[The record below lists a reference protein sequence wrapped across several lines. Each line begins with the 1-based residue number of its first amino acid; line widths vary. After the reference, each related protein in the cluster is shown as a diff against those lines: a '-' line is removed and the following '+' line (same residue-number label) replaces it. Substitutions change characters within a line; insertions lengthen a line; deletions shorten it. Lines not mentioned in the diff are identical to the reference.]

1 MANIKDVKAP
11 LDREFRN
18 TINENFRAMNGDVS
32 ASKAQMDEA
41 LSEAKAANK
50 TAGDALTTAG
60 EAERVANNV
69 QEQFNGVVLEGSIDP
84 ETAQARVDY
93 NGKEYETLKARI
105 DANQVEVMSTQ
116 SSVQSLSLNALD
128 FKEDG
133 DTDAAAINKAIE
145 YAAEN
150 GLGNV
155 HISKD
160 VTLDAPIYAK
170 SNIRIT
176 SDPAAKIEVSGGNGI
191 VIEGSI
197 GEEIPIAANLTMG
210 DTVIETTVAHGLK
223 VGDLVRI
230 KSQRDA
236 LSSDAGDNWRL
247 GYATASVPGCYFG
260 EFVRVKTV
268 TSTTSFE
275 TTAGLLFPDYRTDS
289 ANETASTARATTT
302 IQKVTPIENVIID
315 GLNFTGK
322 ASRFITFKYANH
334 CYTRDNTAYS
344 VADGYFIIFENS
356 LACGDS
362 GSRIYYDTTTAPT
375 EIYTRNAFK
384 VVSSQ
389 ACGFFG
395 SYAENGSQPF
405 DITYTT
411 GETPSISC
419 YVNHCGTKG
428 STQNPMTSHGGTY
441 KVSVIGNNF
450 TECQFNGISVRTRSS
465 VISANT
471 VTGASNPSSYGIG
484 LYEGWA
490 RDCTVTS
497 NTASGFRDGIRVI
510 DGPTAEQQFKW
521 VGAVL
526 ANNSITNTNQA
537 FYISRDPSNQYTGE
551 VGIEIFGNV
560 VNNMSGSTAKPVRIE
575 AYVCGVEIHNN
586 VFNGSGASNYGVYA
600 HPNTNRIAI
609 VRNKFVNIGRG
620 IRLDAPTD
628 STIGTPEC
636 EIVENKYIDGT
647 LSADQIDGWKTKNKE
662 ILGFLN
668 PKIDNKDS
676 IGMSVRRWASIF
688 VASGTISTS
697 DRNYKQDIQDEALG
711 LSFINKLH
719 PVSYKHKDG
728 HSGRTHHGL
737 IAQEVE
743 EVVNELGILTD
754 DFAPISKNPEYD
766 EAGNETGGFIYGLRY
781 EELIGPLI
789 KATQE
794 LYAQVQDLT
803 AKVNKLT
810 PDSSGSIALSQ
821 NADLLLYL
829 ADSSDPDWWFK
840 NIRILYT
847 NGMYS
852 KEQVANYVTLSKISR
867 EQYAAITGEVYEEG
881 TE

>member
-41 LSEAKAANK
+41 LSEAKAAK
-50 TAGDALTTAG
+50 TTAGQALTTAG
-60 EAERVANNV
+60 DAERVAKNV

-93 NGKEYETLKARI
+93 NGKEYSTLKERI

-128 FKEDG
+128 FKEEG

-150 GLGNV
+150 GLGNIY
-155 HISKD
+155 ISKD
-160 VTLDAPIYAK
+160 VKLTAPIYAK
-170 SNIRIT
+170 SNVRIT
-176 SDPAAKIEVSGGNGI
+176 SDPAVKIEVNGGYAI
-191 VIEGSI
+191 VVEGSI

-210 DTVIETTVAHGLK
+210 SKTIQTTTDHGLN

-236 LSSDAGDNWRL
+236 LSSDAGENWRL
-247 GYATASVPGCYFG
+247 GYATPSAPGCYFG
-260 EFVRVKTV
+260 EYARVKTV
-268 TSTTSFE
+268 TSSTSFE
-275 TTAGLLFPDYRTDS
+275 ITAGLLFPDYRTDG
-289 ANETASTARATTT
+289 ANETSSTARATTT
-302 IQKVTPIENVIID
+302 IQKVTPIENVIIE
-315 GLNFTGK
+315 GLNFTGT
-322 ASRFITFKYANH
+322 ASRFISVKYANH
-334 CYTRDNTAYS
+334 CYTRNNTAYS
-344 VADGYFIIFENS
+344 VSDGSFITFETS

-362 GSRIYYDTTTAPT
+362 GSRIYYDTTTEPAD
-375 EIYTRNAFK
+375 IYYRNAFK
-384 VVSSQ
+384 AVSSQ
-389 ACGFFG
+389 DCGFFQ
-395 SYAENGSQPF
+395 SYAENGTQPF
-405 DITYTT
+405 DITYKS
-411 GETPSISC
+411 GETPSLNC
-419 YVNHCGTKG
+419 YVNLCGSKG

-441 KVSVIGNNF
+441 KVTVTGNIF
-450 TECQFNGISVRTRSS
+450 TECQLNGVSIRTRSS
-465 VISANT
+465 LIRGNML
-471 VTGASNPSSYGIG
+471 TGASDTSSHG
-484 LYEGWA
+484 LALFEGWA
-490 RDCTVTS
+490 RDCIVDG
-497 NTASGFRDGIRVI
+497 NTISGFKDGIRVI
-510 DGPTAEQQFKW
+510 DGENEGQQFKW
-521 VGAVL
+521 IGAL
-526 ANNSITNTNQA
+526 FSNNTITNVNQGI
-537 FYISRDPSNQYTGE
+537 YISRNSTNQFTGE
-551 VGIEIFGNV
+551 TGIEISGNI
-560 VNNMSGSTAKPVRIE
+560 VNNMSGSSAKPVRIE

-586 VFNGSGASNYGVYA
+586 VFNGSGNANYGVYG

-609 VRNKFVNIGRG
+609 VRNRFINIGRG
-620 IRLDAPTD
+620 IRLDTPTD
-628 STIGTPEC
+628 ATIGTPVC
-636 EIVENKYIDGT
+636 EIVENKYLDGT
-647 LSADQIDGWKTKNKE
+647 WPVDQIDGWKTKNKE

-668 PKIDNKDS
+668 PKIDNKES
-676 IGMSVRRWASIF
+676 IGISAVRWASIF

-697 DRNYKQDIQDEALG
+697 DRNYKQDIQDETLG

-743 EVVNELGILTD
+743 EVVNSFGISTD
-754 DFAPISKNPEYD
+754 DFAPISKTPAYD
-766 EAGNETGGFIYGLRY
+766 EEGNETGEFIYGLRY
-781 EELIGPLI
+781 EEFVGLLI
-789 KATQE
+789 KSVQE
-794 LYAQVQDLT
+794 LYAQVQVLT

-810 PDSSGSIALSQ
+810 PDSSGSVALSQ

-829 ADSSDPDWWFK
+829 ADQSDPDWWFK
-840 NIRILYT
+840 NIRILYS
-847 NGMYS
+847 NGKYT

>member
-50 TAGDALTTAG
+50 TAGQALTTAD

-93 NGKEYETLKARI
+93 NGKEYATLKARI

-128 FKEDG
+128 FKEEG

-145 YAAEN
+145 YASQN

-176 SDPAAKIEVSGGNGI
+176 SDPAAKIEVNGGNGI

-210 DTVIETTVAHGLK
+210 STVIETTVEHGLK

-236 LSSDAGDNWRL
+236 LSVDAGENWRL
-247 GYATASVPGCYFG
+247 GYATPAVQGCYFG

-268 TSTTSFE
+268 TSATSFE

-302 IQKVTPIENVIID
+302 IQKITPIENVIID
-315 GLNFTGK
+315 GLNFTGR
-322 ASRFITFKYANH
+322 ASRFITVKYANH
-334 CYTRDNTAYS
+334 CYTRNNTAYS
-344 VADGYFIIFENS
+344 VADGSFIVFENA

-362 GSRIYYDTTTAPT
+362 GSRIFYDTTTNPA
-375 EIYTRNAFK
+375 EMYSRNAYK

-395 SYAENGSQPF
+395 SYAENGTQPI

-411 GETPSISC
+411 GQTPSVNC
-419 YVNHCGTKG
+419 YVNNCETKG

-441 KVSVIGNNF
+441 AVTVLGNTFN
-450 TECQFNGISVRTRSS
+450 ECQLNGPMIRTRSS
-465 VISANT
+465 RISNNT
-471 VTGASNPSSYGIG
+471 IIGTSTKSSYGIG

-490 RDCTVTS
+490 RDCIVTS
-497 NTASGFRDGIRVI
+497 NTVSSFQDGIRVI
-510 DGPTAEQQFKW
+510 DGTSAEQQFKW
-521 VGAVL
+521 VGAVF
-526 ANNSITNTNQA
+526 ASNTITNTNQGI
-537 FYISRDPSNQYTGE
+537 YVSRESSNQYTGE
-551 VGIEIFGNV
+551 VGVEIYGNV
-560 VNNMSGSTAKPVRIE
+560 VNNMSGTTAKPVRIG
-575 AYVCGVEIHNN
+575 AYVSGVEIHNN
-586 VFNGSGASNYGVYA
+586 IFNGSGVSNYGIYA
-600 HPNTNRIAI
+600 QPNANRIAI
-609 VRNKFVNIGRG
+609 VRNKLINTGRG
-620 IRLDAPTD
+620 IRLDSPTD
-628 STIGTPEC
+628 STIGTPTC
-636 EIVENKYIDGT
+636 EIVENKYLDGT
-647 LSADQIDGWKTKNKE
+647 LSVDLIDGWSPKNKE

-668 PKIDNKDS
+668 PKLDNKES
-676 IGMSVRRWASIF
+676 IGMGARRWAYIY

-697 DRNYKQDIQDEALG
+697 DQNYKKDIQDESLG
-711 LSFINKLH
+711 LKFVNLLR
-719 PVSYKHKDG
+719 PRSYRFKDG
-728 HSGRTHHGL
+728 SNNRTHHGL
-737 IAQEVE
+737 LAQEVE
-743 EVVNELGILTD
+743 AVVNSLGISTD
-754 DFAPISKNPEYD
+754 DFAPISKTPEYD
-766 EAGNETGGFIYGLRY
+766 EAGDETGEFIYGLRY

-829 ADSSDPDWWFK
+829 ADQSDPDWWFK
-840 NIRILYT
+840 NIRILYS
-847 NGMYS
+847 NGKYT
-852 KEQVANYVTLSKISR
+852 KEQIAKYVTLSKISR

>member
-1 MANIKDVKAP
+1 
-11 LDREFRN
+11 
-18 TINENFRAMNGDVS
+18 MNGDVS

-50 TAGDALTTAG
+50 TAGQALTTAD

-93 NGKEYETLKARI
+93 NGKEYATLKARI

-128 FKEDG
+128 FKEEG

-145 YAAEN
+145 YASQN

-176 SDPAAKIEVSGGNGI
+176 SDPAANIEVNGGNGI

-210 DTVIETTVAHGLK
+210 STVIETTVEHGLK

-236 LSSDAGDNWRL
+236 LSADAGDNWRL

-260 EFVRVKTV
+260 EYVRVKTI
-268 TSTTSFE
+268 TSMTSFE
-275 TTAGLLFPDYRTDS
+275 ITAGLLFPDYRTDS

-322 ASRFITFKYANH
+322 ASRFITVKYGNH
-334 CYTRDNTAYS
+334 CYTRNNTAYS
-344 VADGYFIIFENS
+344 VSDGYFIIFENS

-362 GSRIYYDTTTAPT
+362 GSRIYYDTTTDPT
-375 EIYTRNAFK
+375 EMYTRNAFK

-395 SYAENGSQPF
+395 SYAENGTQPF

-411 GETPSISC
+411 GETPSINC
-419 YVNHCGTKG
+419 YVNNCETKG

-441 KVSVIGNNF
+441 AVTVLGNTFN
-450 TECQFNGISVRTRSS
+450 ECQLNGPMIRTRSS
-465 VISANT
+465 RISNNT
-471 VTGASNPSSYGIG
+471 VIGTSNNSSYGIG

-490 RDCTVTS
+490 RDCVVTS
-497 NTASGFRDGIRVI
+497 NTVSSFKDGIRII
-510 DGPTAEQQFKW
+510 DGTAADQRFKW
-521 VGAVL
+521 VGAIL
-526 ANNSITNTNQA
+526 SNNTITNTNQA
-537 FYISRDPSNQYTGE
+537 LYISRNASNQYIGE

-560 VNNMSGSTAKPVRIE
+560 VNNMSGTTAKPVRIE

-586 VFNGSGASNYGVYA
+586 VFNGSGVSNYGIYA

-609 VRNKFVNIGRG
+609 VRNKLVNTGRG

-628 STIGTPEC
+628 STIGTPVC
-636 EIVENKYIDGT
+636 EIVENKYLDGT

-668 PKIDNKDS
+668 PKLDNKES
-676 IGMSVRRWASIF
+676 IGMSTNRWAYIY

-697 DRNYKQDIQDEALG
+697 DRNYKKDIVDETLG
-711 LSFINKLH
+711 LNFISRLT
-719 PVSYKHKDG
+719 PRSYKFLDG
-728 HSGRTHHGL
+728 TSNRTHHGL

-743 EVVNELGILTD
+743 EVVNSLGILTD

-766 EAGNETGGFIYGLRY
+766 EAGNETGDFIYGLRY

-840 NIRILYT
+840 NIRILYS
-847 NGMYS
+847 NGKYT
-852 KEQVANYVTLSKISR
+852 KEQVAKYVTLSKISR

>member
-41 LSEAKAANK
+41 LSEAKAAK
-50 TAGDALTTAG
+50 TTAGQALTTAG
-60 EAERVANNV
+60 DAERVAKNV

-93 NGKEYETLKARI
+93 NGKEYSTLKERI

-128 FKEDG
+128 FKEEG
-133 DTDAAAINKAIE
+133 DTDVAAINKAIE
-145 YAAEN
+145 YASQN

-176 SDPAAKIEVSGGNGI
+176 SDPAAKIEVNGGYGI
-191 VIEGSI
+191 VVEGSI

-210 DTVIETTVAHGLK
+210 STVIETTVEHGLK

-236 LSSDAGDNWRL
+236 LSADAGDNWRL

-268 TSTTSFE
+268 TSATSFE
-275 TTAGLLFPDYRTDS
+275 ITAGLLFPDYRTDS

-302 IQKVTPIENVIID
+302 IQKVTPIENVIIE

-419 YVNHCGTKG
+419 YVNNCETKG

-441 KVSVIGNNF
+441 AVSVLGNTF
-450 TECQFNGISVRTRSS
+450 TECQVNGPMIRTRSS
-465 VISANT
+465 KISNNT
-471 VTGASNPSSYGIG
+471 VVGASDKSSYGIA

-490 RDCTVTS
+490 RDCLITS
-497 NTASGFRDGIRVI
+497 NSISGFKDGIRII
-510 DGPTAEQQFKW
+510 DGASTDQQFKW

-526 ANNSITNTNQA
+526 ANNTITNTNQA
-537 FYISRDPSNQYTGE
+537 LYISRDPSNQFTGE

-560 VNNMSGSTAKPVRIE
+560 VNNMSGSIAKPVRIE

-586 VFNGSGASNYGVYA
+586 IFNGSGVSNYGVYA

-609 VRNKFVNIGRG
+609 VRNKFVNAGRG
-620 IRLDAPTD
+620 VRLDAPTD
-628 STIGTPEC
+628 TTIGTPIC
-636 EIVENKYIDGT
+636 EIVENKYLDGT

-668 PKIDNKDS
+668 PKLDNKES
-676 IGMSVRRWASIF
+676 IGMSSSRWAYIY

-697 DRNYKQDIQDEALG
+697 DRNYKKDILDEPLG
-711 LSFINKLH
+711 LNFVNLLK
-719 PVSYKHKDG
+719 PRSYRFKDG
-728 HSGRTHHGL
+728 TNDRTHHGL

-743 EVVNELGILTD
+743 EVVNSLGIATD
-754 DFAPISKNPEYD
+754 DFAPISKTPEYD
-766 EAGNETGGFIYGLRY
+766 EAGNETGEFVYGLRY

-803 AKVNKLT
+803 AKVNKLS
-810 PDSSGSIALSQ
+810 PESSGSIALSQ

-829 ADSSDPDWWFK
+829 ADQSDPDWWFK
-840 NIRILYT
+840 NIRILYS
-847 NGMYS
+847 NGKYS
-852 KEQVANYVTLSKISR
+852 KEQVAKYVTLSKISR

-881 TE
+881 TA

>member
-60 EAERVANNV
+60 EAERVATNV

-93 NGKEYETLKARI
+93 NGKEYATLKARI

-128 FKEDG
+128 FKEEG
-133 DTDAAAINKAIE
+133 DTDAAAINKAID
-145 YAAEN
+145 YASQN

-160 VTLDAPIYAK
+160 VSLDAPIYAK

-176 SDPAAKIEVSGGNGI
+176 SDPAAKIEVNGGNGI
-191 VIEGSI
+191 VVEGSI

-210 DTVIETTVAHGLK
+210 DTVIETTVEHGLK

-315 GLNFTGK
+315 GLNFTGQ
-322 ASRFITFKYANH
+322 ASRFITVKYGNH
-334 CYTRDNTAYS
+334 CYTRNNTAYS

-375 EIYTRNAFK
+375 EMYTRNAFK

-395 SYAENGSQPF
+395 SYAENGTQPF

-411 GETPSISC
+411 GETPSINC
-419 YVNHCGTKG
+419 YVNNCETKG

-441 KVSVIGNNF
+441 AVTVLGNTFN
-450 TECQFNGISVRTRSS
+450 ECQLNGPMIRTRSS
-465 VISANT
+465 RISNNT
-471 VTGASNPSSYGIG
+471 VIGTSNSSSYGIG

-490 RDCTVTS
+490 RDCVVTS
-497 NTASGFRDGIRVI
+497 NTVSSFKDGIRVI
-510 DGPTAEQQFKW
+510 DGTATDQQFKW
-521 VGAVL
+521 VGAIIS
-526 ANNSITNTNQA
+526 NNTITNTNQA
-537 FYISRDPSNQYTGE
+537 LYISRDSSNQYTGE

-586 VFNGSGASNYGVYA
+586 VFNGSGVSNYGIYT

-609 VRNKFVNIGRG
+609 VRNKFVNTGRG

-628 STIGTPEC
+628 STVGTPVC
-636 EIVENKYIDGT
+636 EIVENKYLDGT

-668 PKIDNKDS
+668 PKLDNKES
-676 IGMSVRRWASIF
+676 IGMSTNRWAYIY

-697 DRNYKQDIQDEALG
+697 DRNYKTDILDESLG
-711 LSFINKLH
+711 LNFVNLLK
-719 PVSYKHKDG
+719 PRSYKFKDG
-728 HSGRTHHGL
+728 TNDRIHHGL

-743 EVVNELGILTD
+743 EVVNSLGIPTD
-754 DFAPISKNPEYD
+754 DFAPISKTPEYD
-766 EAGNETGGFIYGLRY
+766 EAGNETGEFIYGLRY

-803 AKVNKLT
+803 VKVNKLT

-847 NGMYS
+847 NGKYS
-852 KEQVANYVTLSKISR
+852 KEQVAKYVTLSKISR

-881 TE
+881 TA

>member
-1 MANIKDVKAP
+1 MANMKDVKAP

-50 TAGDALTTAG
+50 TAGDALTTAD
-60 EAERVANNV
+60 EAERVATNV
-69 QEQFNGVVLEGSIDP
+69 QDQFNGVVLEGSIDP

-93 NGKEYETLKARI
+93 NGKEYTTLKERI

-128 FKEDG
+128 FKADG
-133 DTDAAAINKAIE
+133 DTDAAAINKAID
-145 YAAEN
+145 YASQN

-176 SDPAAKIEVSGGNGI
+176 SDPAAKIEVNGGNGI
-191 VIEGSI
+191 VVEGSI
-197 GEEIPIAANLTMG
+197 GEEISIAANLTMG
-210 DTVIETTVAHGLK
+210 DTVIETTVEHGLK

-315 GLNFTGK
+315 GLNFTGQ
-322 ASRFITFKYANH
+322 ASRFITVKYGNH
-334 CYTRDNTAYS
+334 CYTRNNTAYS
-344 VADGYFIIFENS
+344 VSDGYFIIFENS

-375 EIYTRNAFK
+375 EMYTRNAFK

-395 SYAENGSQPF
+395 SYAENGTQPF

-411 GETPSISC
+411 SETPSINC
-419 YVNHCGTKG
+419 YVNNCETKG

-441 KVSVIGNNF
+441 AVTVLGNAFN
-450 TECQFNGISVRTRSS
+450 ECQLNGPMIRTRSS
-465 VISANT
+465 RISNNT
-471 VTGASNPSSYGIG
+471 VIGTSNSSSYGIG

-490 RDCTVTS
+490 RDCVVTS
-497 NTASGFRDGIRVI
+497 NTVSSFKDGIRII
-510 DGPTAEQQFKW
+510 DGTATDQQFKW
-521 VGAVL
+521 VGAIIS
-526 ANNSITNTNQA
+526 NNTITNTNQA
-537 FYISRDPSNQYTGE
+537 LYISRESTNLYTGE

-560 VNNMSGSTAKPVRIE
+560 VNNMSGTTAKPVRIE

-586 VFNGSGASNYGVYA
+586 VFNGSEAANYGVYA

-609 VRNKFVNIGRG
+609 VRNKFVNVGRG
-620 IRLDAPTD
+620 VRLDAPTD
-628 STIGTPEC
+628 STIGTPIC
-636 EIVENKYIDGT
+636 EIVENKYLDGT
-647 LSADQIDGWKTKNKE
+647 LSTDQIDGWKAKNKE
-662 ILGFLN
+662 LLGFLN
-668 PKIDNKDS
+668 PKLDNKES
-676 IGMSVRRWASIF
+676 IGMSTNRWAYIY

-697 DRNYKQDIQDEALG
+697 DRNYKKDIADETLG
-711 LSFINKLH
+711 LNFISLLT
-719 PVSYKHKDG
+719 PRSYKFLDG
-728 HSGRTHHGL
+728 TSNRTHHGL

-743 EVVNELGILTD
+743 EVVNSLGILTD

-840 NIRILYT
+840 NIRILYM
-847 NGMYS
+847 NSMYS
-852 KEQVANYVTLSKISR
+852 KEQVANYVTLAKISR

-881 TE
+881 TV